1 MGFILE
7 YFVTIILK
15 TFPLFGSFHDLLDM
29 SKPLKKKTGADTM
42 QCSQD
47 RHVLDRWG
55 FICIGSIL
63 SSWKHAAVLL
73 LGEIIRGRCHPALYP
88 AIIPSYYILC
98 LRSRCLWASSMQ
110 CPIMFL
116 LLWILLTF
124 PVIYPLWS
132 VVSDPSNLIKSKL
145 WRLVIYKSDYIS
157 KFSPHKT
164 SIQWTQSQLI

>member
-1 MGFILE
+1 MVWFSHLRTKPVVTIHHLALVSVGFILE

-63 SSWKHAAVLL
+63 SS
-73 LGEIIRGRCHPALYP
+73 
-88 AIIPSYYILC
+88 
-98 LRSRCLWASSMQ
+98 
-110 CPIMFL
+110 
-116 LLWILLTF
+116 
-124 PVIYPLWS
+124 
-132 VVSDPSNLIKSKL
+132 
-145 WRLVIYKSDYIS
+145 
-157 KFSPHKT
+157 
-164 SIQWTQSQLI
+164 